1 MVVKNSIS
9 VQEILEYELKYLFIL
24 TRWVEYGHDEAKRV
38 RVWILKLAFKLVNLS
53 LVYQIALK
61 WSVKIILKIILVQI
75 MPFSTRWSNLEL
87 CSWTDLSG
95 YACPNVVRVCVN
107 PTLLMMYSLF
117 EWWAD
122 CSRWVWKGLDSLILS
137 LWMKLSL
144 TITL

>member
-1 MVVKNSIS
+1 MVKDSIS
-9 VQEILEYELKYLFIL
+9 VQEILAYELKYLFIL

-75 MPFSTRWSNLEL
+75 MSSSTLWSNLEL
-87 CSWTDLSG
+87 CSWTDLSIH
-95 YACPNVVRVCVN
+95 ACPNVVRVCVN